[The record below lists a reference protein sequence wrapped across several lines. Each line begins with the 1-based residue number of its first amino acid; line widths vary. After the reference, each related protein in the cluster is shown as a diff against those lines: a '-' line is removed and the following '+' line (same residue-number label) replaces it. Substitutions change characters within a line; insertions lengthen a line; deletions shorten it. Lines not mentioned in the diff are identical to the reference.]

1 MMNQDRMLPDLS
13 VEYCGLTFPNP
24 FLLASAPPAANG
36 EMIQRAFSLGWGG
49 AVTKTL
55 KPDHLE
61 IVDVRPRFAVLR
73 DQAGKV
79 VGFENIEL
87 TTKRSF
93 AGWCGEITEIKRKY
107 PDRIIIAS
115 IMAEVRRSD
124 WREMAK
130 ALEAAG
136 ADALELNFSCPHG
149 MPEKGAGAAIGQV
162 ADVTE
167 MITVWVKTAVN
178 LPVIVKLTPNV
189 TSVVDIAKA
198 AIRGGADGFAAIN
211 TVQCLLGVDLDTF
224 VPQPAVYD
232 YSTYG
237 GYSGTAV
244 KPIGLR
250 VVAQLAQNFPQP
262 ISGIGGI
269 ATWEHAAEY
278 MLLGASTVQLG
289 TAVMLRG
296 YGIIDDLIGG
306 MTGYLSRKGISS
318 VKELIGRSVSRL
330 TDFSGLKKD
339 NSLIARVDKTL
350 CIGCGLCV
358 GICRDSGYS
367 ALTLEAGSGLLV
379 DGGSCDGCSLC
390 SIVCPKRAIS
400 IA

>member
-1 MMNQDRMLPDLS
+1 MNPIECNPDLS
-13 VEYCGLTFPNP
+13 VTYCGLTIPNP
-24 FLLASAPPAANG
+24 FLLASAPPAATG
-36 EMIQRAFSLGWGG
+36 AMIERAFSLGWGG

-55 KPDHLE
+55 KPDHME
-61 IVDVRPRFAVLR
+61 IVDVRPRFAVWR

-79 VGFENIEL
+79 AGFENIEL

-93 AGWCGEITEIKRKY
+93 AGWCSEITAIKAKY
-107 PDRIIIAS
+107 PDRILIAS
-115 IMAEVRRSD
+115 IMAEVIRSD

-167 MITVWVKTAVN
+167 MITVWVKTAVDI
-178 LPVIVKLTPNV
+178 PVIVKLTPNV
-189 TSVVDIAKA
+189 TNVVAIAKA
-198 AIRGGADGFAAIN
+198 ARQGGADGFAAIN
-211 TVQCLLGVDLDTF
+211 TVQCLLGVDLETW

-232 YSTYG
+232 YSTFG
-237 GYSGTAV
+237 GYSGAAV

-250 VVAQLAQNFPQP
+250 VVAQLAQNFTLP

-269 ATWEHAAEY
+269 AAWEHAAEY
-278 MLLGASTVQLG
+278 MLLGAGTVQLG

-296 YGIIDDLIGG
+296 YGIIDELTGGLTAYLRRRGLSSVQDLIGQSLG
-306 MTGYLSRKGISS
+306 
-318 VKELIGRSVSRL
+318 RL
-330 TDFSGLKKD
+330 TDFGGLKKD
-339 NSLIARVDKTL
+339 DTLIARVDRTR
-350 CIGCGLCV
+350 CTSCGLCV

-367 ALTLEAGSGLLV
+367 ALTLGADEGLSI
-379 DGGSCDGCSLC
+379 DAASCDGCSLC
-390 SIVCPKRAIS
+390 TIVCPRQAIS

>member
-1 MMNQDRMLPDLS
+1 LS
-13 VEYCGLTFPNP
+13 VKYCGLTFPNP

-36 EMIQRAFSLGWGG
+36 EMIERAFSLGWGG

-55 KPDHLE
+55 KPDHME
-61 IVDVRPRFAVLR
+61 IVDVRPRFAVWR
-73 DQAGKV
+73 DHAGKV
-79 VGFENIEL
+79 AGFENIEL

-93 AGWCGEITEIKRKY
+93 AVWCSEITAIKQKY
-107 PDRIIIAS
+107 PDRILIAS
-115 IMAEVRRSD
+115 IMAEVTRSD

-162 ADVTE
+162 ADITE
-167 MITVWVKTAVN
+167 MITVWVKTAVDI
-178 LPVIVKLTPNV
+178 PVIVKLTPNV

-198 AIRGGADGFAAIN
+198 AVRGGADGFAAIN
-211 TVQCLLGVDLDTF
+211 TVQCLLGVDLETF

-232 YSTYG
+232 YSTFG
-237 GYSGTAV
+237 GYSGLAV
-244 KPIGLR
+244 RPIGLR
-250 VVAQLAQNFPQP
+250 VVAQLAQNISLPV
-262 ISGIGGI
+262 SGIGGI

-289 TAVMLRG
+289 TAVMLQG
-296 YGIIDDLIGG
+296 YGIIDDLISG
-306 MTGYLSRKGISS
+306 MTEYLRRKKLSS
-318 VKELIGRSVSRL
+318 VRALVGKSLDRL
-330 TDFSGLKKD
+330 TDFAGLKKD
-339 NSLIARVDKTL
+339 NTLIAQIDKSL
-350 CIGCGLCV
+350 CVHCGLCV

-367 ALTLEAGSGLLV
+367 ALTLKADEGLQI

-390 SIVCPKRAIS
+390 TIICPQKAIS